1 MEDVCRHETFNKPKT
16 PLLPSEKPVL
26 YDSADTSGRNET
38 RSWYALK
45 VFHNRMHTVAEELKP
60 VGIDSYIPMQ
70 TVVAE
75 RGGVKRKLQKP
86 AIASLMFF
94 RSTPSQAIAIGRSLT
109 DRAILYTRQND
120 NGQRIPAAI
129 PEREMD
135 IFRLVVSSGADG
147 LEYLPDDPERF
158 RKGDRVR
165 VTAGPLAGA
174 EGHIARIR
182 GDRRLV
188 VSVRGICAVATAY
201 IPQCFLEPI

>member
-1 MEDVCRHETFNKPKT
+1 MEDMRLRESPNKT
-16 PLLPSEKPVL
+16 QAPLI
-26 YDSADTSGRNET
+26 TSDRPARSDLSDRNEDCN
-38 RSWYALK
+38 WYALK
-45 VFHNRMHTVAEELKP
+45 VFHNRMHAVAEDLKP
-60 VGIDSYIPMQ
+60 DGIECYIPMH
-70 TVVAE
+70 TVVTE
-75 RGGVKRKLQKP
+75 RAGVKRKEWKP
-86 AIASLMFF
+86 VVASLMFF
-94 RSTPSQAIAIGRSLT
+94 RGTAAQAIAVGRSLT

-120 NGQRIPAAI
+120 DGQRVPAEI

-135 IFRLVVSSGADG
+135 IFRLVVSSGAEG